1 MAIYTSLLTGWGK
14 VKCFLTILKDF
25 TKNCTKRGKAIAI
38 GVAQLFAQERR
49 NMFLSPTAY
58 QARQSLLFK
67 SQ

>member
-1 MAIYTSLLTGWGK
+1 MTVASNNGGNGYWEST
-14 VKCFLTILKDF
+14 
-25 TKNCTKRGKAIAI
+25 I
-38 GVAQLFAQERR
+38 GVAQLFAQERQ

>member
-1 MAIYTSLLTGWGK
+1 MR
-14 VKCFLTILKDF
+14 LKHA
-25 TKNCTKRGKAIAI
+25 KYIALMIWFPREIVDTLIGSARSI
-38 GVAQLFAQERR
+38 GVAQLFAQERQ